1 MSLAEYLPKPPPFFS
16 KLADIFGN
24 LRAVQ
29 FVVAKVSALLIGSK
43 ASVRPLVRETS
54 AMSSGFSSPGFSSP
68 GLISPGFSAPTDER
82 DAAASTASD
91 SEDIA
96 EPEIRAA
103 AKAVGIVHAYAAVQ
117 KPERRNPLVQSGAIA
132 TSASVITAPQAD
144 DKPAREKLI
153 RRRWSETG
161 IKLWNPAV
169 HGAGN
174 AGLNIQGGV
183 GLLPPKPGGT
193 LPRYDTLEFR
203 TLRSHVDG
211 HEVIRIV
218 CEGVAVDPPQ
228 RRSRDGL
235 RKAQ

>member
-54 AMSSGFSSPGFSSP
+54 AMSSGFSSSGFSSPGFSSP

-103 AKAVGIVHAYAAVQ
+103 AKAVGI
-117 KPERRNPLVQSGAIA
+117 
-132 TSASVITAPQAD
+132 
-144 DKPAREKLI
+144 
-153 RRRWSETG
+153 
-161 IKLWNPAV
+161 
-169 HGAGN
+169 
-174 AGLNIQGGV
+174 
-183 GLLPPKPGGT
+183 
-193 LPRYDTLEFR
+193 
-203 TLRSHVDG
+203 
-211 HEVIRIV
+211 
-218 CEGVAVDPPQ
+218 
-228 RRSRDGL
+228 
-235 RKAQ
+235 